1 VRGVP
6 EAAFCRIRATPFTR
20 AAPERM
26 AEPQPT
32 ARDYL
37 EQARELVWEAIQKL
51 EEAQRVLFHAGDR
64 YVGQVW
70 GDGVRAV
77 IEITERMADLSGD
90 VTATH
95 IEIGRLDKRDAS
107 RGPEASK

>member
-1 VRGVP
+1 
-6 EAAFCRIRATPFTR
+6 
-20 AAPERM
+20 M
-26 AEPQPT
+26 PQPHSGPSEH
-32 ARDYL
+32 L
-37 EQARELVWEAIQKL
+37 EHARELVWEAIARL
-51 EEAQRVLFHAGDR
+51 EEAQRVLFRAGDQ

-95 IEIGRLDKRDAS
+95 IEIGRLARRDGA
-107 RGPEASK
+107 RNGGA

>member
-1 VRGVP
+1 
-6 EAAFCRIRATPFTR
+6 
-20 AAPERM
+20 M

-37 EQARELVWEAIQKL
+37 EEARELVWEAIQKL
-51 EEAQRVLFHAGDR
+51 EEAQRVLFRAGDR

-95 IEIGRLDKRDAS
+95 IEIGKLGKRDAS
-107 RGPEASK
+107 RGAQGEDRR

>member
-1 VRGVP
+1 MHGAA
-6 EAAFCRIRATPFTR
+6 EAAFSPTAGEPSTR
-20 AAPERM
+20 AALERM

-32 ARDYL
+32 AREYL
-37 EQARELVWEAIQKL
+37 EEARELVWEAIQKL
-51 EEAQRVLFHAGDR
+51 EEAQRVLFRAGDH

-107 RGPEASK
+107 RG

>member
-1 VRGVP
+1 
-6 EAAFCRIRATPFTR
+6 
-20 AAPERM
+20 M

-95 IEIGRLDKRDAS
+95 IEIGRLDKRDAG

>member
-1 VRGVP
+1 
-6 EAAFCRIRATPFTR
+6 
-20 AAPERM
+20 M

-95 IEIGRLDKRDAS
+95 IEIGRLDKRDAN
-107 RGPEASK
+107 RDRDATR